1 MKMATLCVTN
11 KQNEVLATTLSA
23 GSFMAFKKKLGRG
36 CALLVRLDCGEEILV
51 DTCKIFRK
59 LPSGAHYSAR
69 LLKRATKVPEG
80 VGAHNYTVYVEA

>member
-1 MKMATLCVTN
+1 MATLCVTN

-23 GSFMAFKKKLGRG
+23 GSFMALKKKIG
-36 CALLVRLDCGEEILV
+36 AVLVTLDCGEEILV
-51 DTCKIFRK
+51 DTCKVFRK

-80 VGAHNYTVYVEA
+80 VGAQNHTVWVEA